1 MKHRH
6 KWKRLTVMEREYT
19 FPLLIDACRECSVL
33 RVTYFIGENTTY
45 RKYIN
50 EKGEVLLGGKYRLVR
65 PK

>member
-1 MKHRH
+1 
-6 KWKRLTVMEREYT
+6 MEREYT